1 MGVTRVRW
9 RELVSDRTLIPLR
22 LFLIALILA
31 CGAPVWADEHR
42 GQALYRLC
50 IACHG
55 QQGEG
60 HADLGA
66 PAIAGLPE
74 WYVSAQLTKFRNGVR
89 GAHPRDTAGMR
100 MRPMARTLP
109 TDDDVK
115 AIARYVGYLPPQA
128 PPPTLTGNAANGA
141 AQYAVCMACHGPDG
155 KGNQQVGAPPLVTAS
170 DWYLLTQLKNF
181 KHGVRGTNAAAD
193 VSGAMMMPMAA
204 PLDEQAMKDV
214 IAYIQTLR

>member
-1 MGVTRVRW
+1 M
-9 RELVSDRTLIPLR
+9 SDRTLIPLQ
-22 LFLIALILA
+22 LFLVALILA
-31 CGAPVWADEHR
+31 CGAPGWADEHR
-42 GQALYRLC
+42 GQALFRLC
-50 IACHG
+50 TACHG

-60 HADLGA
+60 RPDLGA

-74 WYVSAQLTKFRNGVR
+74 WYVSAQLMKFRNGLR
-89 GAHPRDTAGMR
+89 GTHPRDIAGMR

-109 TDDDVK
+109 TDGDVK
-115 AIARYVGYLPPQA
+115 AVARYVGDLPPQA

-170 DWYLLTQLKNF
+170 DWYLLTQLKNL
-181 KHGVRGTNAAAD
+181 KNGVRTPNAAAD
-193 VSGAMMMPMAA
+193 ASGAMMAPIAA
-204 PLDEQAMKDV
+204 TLDEQAMKDV

>member
-1 MGVTRVRW
+1 M
-9 RELVSDRTLIPLR
+9 
-22 LFLIALILA
+22 ALILV
-31 CGAPVWADEHR
+31 CGVPGWADEHR
-42 GQALYRLC
+42 GQALFRLC

-60 HADLGA
+60 RADVEA

-74 WYVSAQLTKFRNGVR
+74 WYVSTQLTKFRNGLR
-89 GAHPRDTAGMR
+89 GTHPRDTAGMR

-115 AIARYVGYLPPQA
+115 AVARYVGSLPPQA

-155 KGNQQVGAPPLVTAS
+155 KGNQQMGAPPLVTAS
-170 DWYLLTQLKNF
+170 DWYLLTQLKNL
-181 KHGVRGTNAAAD
+181 KNGVRTPNAAAD
-193 VSGAMMMPMAA
+193 ASGAMMAPIAA
-204 PLDEQAMKDV
+204 TLDEQAMKDV